1 MEKKEYFKTLIGK
14 YVRLSKDVNLGYQYR
29 YQGTIISVDETSLII
44 KDNKLGNILL
54 SFDSLS
60 VLQVG
65 NSTFHQMRQW

>member
-44 KDNKLGNILL
+44 KDNKLGDILL